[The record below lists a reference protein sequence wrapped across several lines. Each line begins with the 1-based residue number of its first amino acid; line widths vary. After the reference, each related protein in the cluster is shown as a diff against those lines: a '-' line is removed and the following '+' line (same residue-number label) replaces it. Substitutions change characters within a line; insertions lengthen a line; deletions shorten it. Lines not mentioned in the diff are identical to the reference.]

1 MPSIFGDVKPL
12 SAEDLRLVDA
22 YVNSGRTT
30 DDLPYTPE
38 FDEMVQLLRHA
49 GDARSERDLI
59 VRLFRLRKA
68 ARLPQLGRRSLPIGF
83 ASASDME
90 LAEQLLK
97 KTVGYVG
104 SRDQLPYTPEF
115 EKLLD
120 EYNRDA
126 TRPLDKH
133 QFWRLLAR
141 IAK

>member
-1 MPSIFGDVKPL
+1 MPSIFGNVKPL
-12 SAEDLRLVDA
+12 SVEDQRLVDA

-30 DDLPYTPE
+30 DDLPYSPE
-38 FDEMVQLLRHA
+38 FEEMVQSLRDA
-49 GDARSERDLI
+49 GDSRTERDLL

-83 ASASDME
+83 VSESDIE

-97 KTVGYVG
+97 KSVGYVG

-126 TRPLDKH
+126 IRLLDKH